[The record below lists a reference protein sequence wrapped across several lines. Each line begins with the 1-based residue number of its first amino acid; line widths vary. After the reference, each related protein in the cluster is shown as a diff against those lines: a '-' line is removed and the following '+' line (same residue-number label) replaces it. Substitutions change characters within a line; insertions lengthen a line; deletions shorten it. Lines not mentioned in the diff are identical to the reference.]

1 MPIQYCVLFSAI
13 YDIYD
18 ATNIICVLACSMGV
32 IIEWHQYIVIAKT
45 VSFYYKIY
53 PIS

>member
-18 ATNIICVLACSMGV
+18 ATNITFGAIVELHIELNVANNVMQIR
-32 IIEWHQYIVIAKT
+32 II
-45 VSFYYKIY
+45 
-53 PIS
+53 ISL